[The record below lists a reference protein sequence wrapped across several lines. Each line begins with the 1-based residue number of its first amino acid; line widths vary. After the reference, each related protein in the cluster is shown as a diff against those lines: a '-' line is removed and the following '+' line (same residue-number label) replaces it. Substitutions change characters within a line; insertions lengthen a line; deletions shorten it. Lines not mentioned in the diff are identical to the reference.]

1 MLWWRVMNISALQK
15 PGLLAAAAAVS
26 AMVAIGVPLA
36 LAAPTAAPP
45 SDAQGY
51 VDSTARCAEPDTAV
65 LFGTTTTS
73 RVAICQ
79 IAGGEFEYRGVRV
92 RDGAKLIAEA
102 SQTSDGGYVVKNDG
116 VTYTITTTS
125 LSVSMDGSTVRTES
139 WTDFHNPESPATSGT
154 TKSTA
159 TSTTTST
166 TASATTSTTGTSSS
180 TSATTSASAPPT
192 TSGTTSASPSAS
204 PSSAA
209 ATPQTS
215 AAQSSSAVPLPPPL
229 PAEVGS
235 STSAR

>member
-1 MLWWRVMNISALQK
+1 MLWWRVMNISAFQK

-51 VDSTARCAEPDTAV
+51 VDSTARCAKQDTAV

-73 RVAICQ
+73 RVAICKT
-79 IAGGEFEYRGVRV
+79 ADGEFEYRGVRV
-92 RDGAKLIAEA
+92 RDGAKLIAAA
-102 SQTSDGGYVVKNDG
+102 SQTSDGVYVVKNDG
-116 VTYTITTTS
+116 VTYTITTSS

-139 WTDFHNPESPATSGT
+139 WTDFHNPQSPATTGT
-154 TKSTA
+154 AKSTATSTA
-159 TSTTTST
+159 TSTTTS
-166 TASATTSTTGTSSS
+166 AATSSS
-180 TSATTSASAPPT
+180 TSATTSASATPT
-192 TSGTTSASPSAS
+192 TSGTTSVSPTASPST
-204 PSSAA
+204 AA

>member
-1 MLWWRVMNISALQK
+1 MLWWKVMNISALQK

-26 AMVAIGVPLA
+26 AIVAIGVPLA

-73 RVAICQ
+73 RVAICKT
-79 IAGGEFEYRGVRV
+79 AGGEFEYRGVRV
-92 RDGAKLIAEA
+92 RDGAKLIAAA

-139 WTDFHNPESPATSGT
+139 WTDFHNPQSPATSGT
-154 TKSTA
+154 TKTTA
-159 TSTTTST
+159 TSTT
-166 TASATTSTTGTSSS
+166 TSSS
-180 TSATTSASAPPT
+180 TSATTSASATPT

-204 PSSAA
+204 PSTAA

>member
-51 VDSTARCAEPDTAV
+51 VDSTARCATPDTAV

-92 RDGAKLIAEA
+92 RDGAKLIAAA

-139 WTDFHNPESPATSGT
+139 WTDFHNPQSPATSGT
-154 TKSTA
+154 TKTTA
-159 TSTTTST
+159 TSTTTS
-166 TASATTSTTGTSSS
+166 ATTSATTSSS
-180 TSATTSASAPPT
+180 TSATTSASASPT
-192 TSGTTSASPSAS
+192 TSGTASASSSASPST
-204 PSSAA
+204 AA

>member
-15 PGLLAAAAAVS
+15 PGLIAAAAAVS

-51 VDSTARCAEPDTAV
+51 VDSTARCSQPDTAV
-65 LFGTTTTS
+65 LFGTTATS
-73 RVAICQ
+73 RVAICTT
-79 IAGGEFEYRGVRV
+79 AGGEFEYRGVRV
-92 RDGAKLIAEA
+92 RDGAKLIAAA

-159 TSTTTST
+159 TSATT
-166 TASATTSTTGTSSS
+166 SATTSTTGTSSS
-180 TSATTSASAPPT
+180 TSATTSATGTPT
-192 TSGTTSASPSAS
+192 TSGSTSASPST
-204 PSSAA
+204 AA
-209 ATPQTS
+209 ATSQSS

-235 STSAR
+235 GTSAS

>member
-1 MLWWRVMNISALQK
+1 MLWWKVMNISALQK

-73 RVAICQ
+73 RVAICKT
-79 IAGGEFEYRGVRV
+79 AGGEFEYRGVRV
-92 RDGAKLIAEA
+92 RDGAKLIAAA

-116 VTYTITTTS
+116 VTYTITATS

-139 WTDFHNPESPATSGT
+139 WTDFHNPQSPATSGT
-154 TKSTA
+154 AKSTA
-159 TSTTTST
+159 TSTPSTTTS
-166 TASATTSTTGTSSS
+166 ATTSSS
-180 TSATTSASAPPT
+180 TSATTSASATPT

-204 PSSAA
+204 PSTAA